1 LVPVLGQLDLP
12 DALALDTA
20 LTVGAQ
26 ALKDAGSDA
35 PLETRRS
42 WALGDLARAA
52 TGHGTLFDGVAF
64 DGAASPQP
72 GGECTL
78 ATGTWVPAGPA
89 GATPPATPPSRP
101 HWNGKGA
108 SPPNVKLFIHLP
120 SSTFFTPGT

>member
-1 LVPVLGQLDLP
+1 
-12 DALALDTA
+12 
-20 LTVGAQ
+20 
-26 ALKDAGSDA
+26 
-35 PLETRRS
+35 
-42 WALGDLARAA
+42 
-52 TGHGTLFDGVAF
+52 
-64 DGAASPQP
+64 PQP

-120 SSTFFTPGT
+120 SSTFFTPGPASTGTAVPTHGGAPASSDASGSFGVVEGKGIVGELVCDPRTVREWFTRPTLA